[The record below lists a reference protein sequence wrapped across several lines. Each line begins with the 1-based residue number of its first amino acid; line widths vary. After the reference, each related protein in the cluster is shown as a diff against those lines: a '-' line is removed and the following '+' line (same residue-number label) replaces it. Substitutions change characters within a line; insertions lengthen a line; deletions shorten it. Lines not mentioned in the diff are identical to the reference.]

1 MKTVTDTLHVSR
13 SQQYAQKGTA
23 GTKRSKYKPKAD
35 DGAHLPLIRQII
47 DRRPTYGYRRV
58 AAIANRLLSKE
69 GQPMINHKRMYR
81 IMKAHCLLLARYTG
95 RPTWS
100 HEGTVM
106 TEQSNQ
112 RWCSDIFEI
121 RCDNGERVRIGFS
134 MDCCDR
140 EVISYVATTGGI
152 SGDMVR
158 DLMIDALENRF
169 GRVDN
174 SQGPIE
180 WLSDNGASY
189 TARDTRKMAKDL
201 GLSVC
206 TTPYRSP
213 ESNGMAEA
221 FVKTFKRDY
230 VSMHEIPDAIAL
242 MQRLPEWFD
251 DYNENHPH
259 KALKMRS
266 PREFRR
272 LSVKLEACPVS

>member
-1 MKTVTDTLHVSR
+1 MKTVTETLHVSR

-23 GTKRSKYKPKAD
+23 STKRGKHNPKTEDA
-35 DGAHLPLIRQII
+35 AHLPLVREII

-58 AAIANRLLSKE
+58 AAIANRLLRRE
-69 GQPMINHKRMYR
+69 GKSVINHKRMYR
-81 IMKAHCLLLARYTG
+81 IMKAHGLLLTRYTG
-95 RPTWS
+95 KPTWS
-100 HEGTVM
+100 HKGTVM

-112 RWCSDIFEI
+112 RWCSDIFEV
-121 RCDNGERVRIGFS
+121 RCDNGQRVRVSFS

-140 EVISYVATTGGI
+140 EVMSYVAATGGI

-158 DLMIDALENRF
+158 DLMIDAIENRF
-169 GRVDN
+169 GSVDN
-174 SQGPIE
+174 IPSPIE
-180 WLSDNGASY
+180 WLSDNGSPY
-189 TARDTRKMAKDL
+189 TATDTRKMAQDL
-201 GLSVC
+201 GLYVC

-230 VSMHEIPDAIAL
+230 VRMHEIPDAIAL
-242 MQRLPEWFD
+242 MQQLPEWFD

-259 KALKMRS
+259 KALKMWS

-272 LSVKLEACPVS
+272 LSDKLEACPV